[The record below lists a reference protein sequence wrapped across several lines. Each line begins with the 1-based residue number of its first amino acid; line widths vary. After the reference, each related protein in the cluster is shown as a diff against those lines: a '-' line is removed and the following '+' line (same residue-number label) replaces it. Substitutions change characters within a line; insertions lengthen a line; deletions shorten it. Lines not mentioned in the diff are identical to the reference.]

1 MGASFRL
8 AILNHSSKYDSR
20 YSIVDGASSTGEER
34 ILVVGATNRP
44 QDLDEAARRR
54 LVKRLYVPLP
64 NEIARTQII
73 KNLLQGQGG
82 HNLTDEQMTIVAKNA
97 EGYSGADMAELCKES
112 AMGPIR
118 SIDYSQIENIE
129 VENVRDITIQD
140 FLDALGNVKASV
152 SDKDI
157 KMYLEW
163 NTTFGSGSIGS

>member
-1 MGASFRL
+1 MVSTRFNL
-8 AILNHSSKYDSR
+8 SDMHVYFYFFIL
-20 YSIVDGASSTGEER
+20 DGASSIGEER

-64 NEIARTQII
+64 DEIARKQII
-73 KNLLQGQGG
+73 KNLLQGQGK
-82 HNLTDEQMTIVAKNA
+82 HSLTDEEMTTVARKA

-140 FLDALGNVKASV
+140 FLDALYNVKASV
-152 SDKDI
+152 SEKDI
-157 KMYLEW
+157 TMYLEW
-163 NTTFGSGSIGS
+163 NTTFGSGSI

>member
-1 MGASFRL
+1 MTLIRNNSPIALTLITSLVLFYL
-8 AILNHSSKYDSR
+8 
-20 YSIVDGASSTGEER
+20 DGASSTGEER

-64 NEIARTQII
+64 NTNARKQII
-73 KNLLQGQGG
+73 DNLLQGQGS
-82 HNLTDEQMTIVAKNA
+82 HSLTDDDMITVAKKT

-129 VENVRDITIQD
+129 VENVRNITIQD
-140 FLDALGNVKASV
+140 FLDALSNVKASV

-157 KMYLEW
+157 AMYLEW
-163 NTTFGSGSIGS
+163 NTTFGSGTIGS